1 MGYKENSITNPFLYI
16 TKQIRKIYLNS
27 SIYNT
32 KISKVFD
39 GGFEYIP
46 HLKIFDCIVKV
57 KDRKNR
63 IEDYNIESIWENQNL
78 SEKDLKKLHSFFWLF
93 TIDLKSSKKIT
104 RSVITNWT
112 NLNQNYSFKNWE
124 LDTLSKRVIS
134 WIANS
139 NYFYHEGNENF
150 KINFTKIIKKQL
162 NHLINEIENTEI
174 VNDKMIG
181 CSAIIMGGL
190 CFKHQMQYL
199 NIGFQL
205 LKKIINTIF
214 DNDGFPKSRN
224 PRQIIFYLK
233 YFVFIRELLK
243 DSSTDIPE
251 FLNEIIFYLGQSFNF
266 YFEENDG
273 TFLFNGNHNLDTTEF
288 KKYIKEHG
296 YKFKNKFNSV
306 GGYSIIKNKKDKII
320 VDFGPTP
327 DKKYSADYQSGAL
340 SFEIFHDKEKVITNC
355 GYFQNYNH
363 KLNILSKSTAAHST
377 LSIDDRSSCK
387 FKKDKLG
394 YFSLENNVK
403 VTNKK
408 IYHDDEIWEMQGMHD
423 GYFKEYGILHQRSIK
438 FFPKEFKYIGEDI
451 IISKKNF
458 QKVGFDIRFHLLP
471 STNAIKTQDKQSILL
486 QLKKSGWRFSCNHS
500 NFGIE
505 TGLYFGKKNSY
516 TENKNIYVHGEITG
530 EEKKIKWEIRKI

>member
-1 MGYKENSITNPFLYI
+1 MGYKESSIINPFLYI
-16 TKQIRKIYLNS
+16 TKQIRKFYLNS

-57 KDRKNR
+57 KDRRNR
-63 IEDYNIESIWENQNL
+63 IEDYDIESIWENQNL
-78 SEKDLKKLHSFFWLF
+78 LEKDFKKLHSFFWLF

-104 RSVITNWT
+104 RSVISNWT
-112 NLNQNYSFKNWE
+112 NLNQNYSSKSWE

-139 NYFYHEGNENF
+139 NNFYHEGNEHF
-150 KINFTKIIKKQL
+150 KMNFTKMIKKQL
-162 NHLINEIENTEI
+162 NHLTNEIENTEF

-190 CFKHQMQYL
+190 CFKQQLNYL
-199 NIGFQL
+199 NMGFQL

-224 PRQIIFYLK
+224 PRQVIFYLK
-233 YFVFIRELLK
+233 YFIFIRELLR
-243 DSSTDIPE
+243 DSNTDIPE
-251 FLNEIIFYLGQSFNF
+251 YLNEIIFYLGQSFDF
-266 YFEENDG
+266 YFEDDG
-273 TFLFNGNHNLDTTEF
+273 TFLFNGNHNLDISEF
-288 KKYIKEHG
+288 KKYLKEYG
-296 YKFKNKFNSV
+296 YKFKNKLTSL

-320 VDFGPTP
+320 VDFGATP
-327 DKKYSADYQSGAL
+327 EKKYSADYQSGAL
-340 SFEIFHDKEKVITNC
+340 SFEIFHDKEKLITNC

-387 FKKDKLG
+387 FKRDKLG
-394 YFSLENNVK
+394 YFALENFIK
-403 VTNKK
+403 ISNKK
-408 IYHDDEIWEMQGMHD
+408 IHCNDEIWEVQGIHD
-423 GYFKEYGILHQRSIK
+423 GYLKEYGILHKRNIK
-438 FFPKEFKYIGEDI
+438 FFPKELKYAGEDI
-451 IISKKNF
+451 LICRKNIR
-458 QKVGFDIRFHLLP
+458 KVGFDIRFHLLP
-471 STNAIKTQDKQSILL
+471 NTNATKTLDKKSILL
-486 QLKKSGWRFSCNHS
+486 QLKRSGWKFTCNRI

-505 TGLYFGKKNSY
+505 TGLYFGKKNVY
-516 TENKNIYVHGEITG
+516 TENKNIYVNGEITK
-530 EEKKIKWEIRKI
+530 EEELIKWEIKKI